1 MKQSGYETIVK
12 KKSPLEVPYDIKLKK
27 NKMKSLIIMLVLS
40 GSVLT
45 INAQTSPVDKLFDK
59 YAEKEGFT
67 TVYITQYMFSMF
79 KDVKTDDKD
88 FDNLV
93 KSLKSI
99 RILALDNE
107 NPAKGVNFYTEMM
120 KDLPVKDYK
129 ELMVI
134 KEKGQDV
141 KFLVKDNL
149 GKINELLLIAGG
161 KENAL
166 ICIQGNIDLKSIS
179 KLSKAMKIQGMDQL
193 GKMQQKQP
201 PAAAATPKK

>member
-1 MKQSGYETIVK
+1 MKYLITILATTVF
-12 KKSPLEVPYDIKLKK
+12 
-27 NKMKSLIIMLVLS
+27 
-40 GSVLT
+40 T
-45 INAQTSPVDKLFDK
+45 INGWGQASPIDKLFDRFS
-59 YAEKEGFT
+59 EKEGFT

-79 KDVKTDDKD
+79 KDVQTDDKD

-99 RILALDNE
+99 RILAVDNE
-107 NPAKGVNFYTEMM
+107 KPPKGVNFYTEIM

-141 KFLVKDNL
+141 KFLVKDNN
-149 GKINELLLIAGG
+149 GKISELLLIAGG
-161 KENAL
+161 KDNAL
-166 ICIQGNIDLKSIS
+166 ICIQGNIDLKSIA

-193 GKMQQKQP
+193 GKVQP
-201 PAAAATPKK
+201 QAAPVPKKQ

>member
-1 MKQSGYETIVK
+1 MKYIITIILVSMEFTSGW
-12 KKSPLEVPYDIKLKK
+12 
-27 NKMKSLIIMLVLS
+27 
-40 GSVLT
+40 G
-45 INAQTSPVDKLFDK
+45 QTSPVDKLFDS
-59 YAEKEGFT
+59 YSEKDGFT

-79 KDVKTDDKD
+79 KDVNTDDKD

-99 RILALDNE
+99 RILAVDNA
-107 NPAKGVNFYTEMM
+107 NPPKGVNFYTEIM

-149 GKINELLLIAGG
+149 GKISELLLIAGG
-161 KENAL
+161 KQNAL
-166 ICIQGNIDLKSIS
+166 ICIQGNIDLKSIAQ
-179 KLSKAMKIQGMDQL
+179 LSKSMKIQGMEQL
-193 GKMQQKQP
+193 GKMQEKKP
-201 PAAAATPKK
+201 APAAPKK

>member
-1 MKQSGYETIVK
+1 
-12 KKSPLEVPYDIKLKK
+12 
-27 NKMKSLIIMLVLS
+27 MKSSIIIILFTLGITTAYS
-40 GSVLT
+40 
-45 INAQTSPVDKLFDK
+45 QTSPIDKLFDK
-59 YAEKEGFT
+59 YAEKDGFT

-79 KDVKTDDKD
+79 KDVKTDDKE

-99 RILALDNE
+99 RILAIDGE
-107 NPAKGVNFYTEMM
+107 NPPKGVNFYTEVM

-141 KFLVKDNL
+141 RFLVKDNL
-149 GKINELLLIAGG
+149 GKISELLLIAGG
-161 KENAL
+161 KDNAL

-179 KLSKAMKIQGMDQL
+179 KLSKSMKITGMDQL
-193 GKMQQKQP
+193 GKMQQKTPP
-201 PAAAATPKK
+201 PAAPAK